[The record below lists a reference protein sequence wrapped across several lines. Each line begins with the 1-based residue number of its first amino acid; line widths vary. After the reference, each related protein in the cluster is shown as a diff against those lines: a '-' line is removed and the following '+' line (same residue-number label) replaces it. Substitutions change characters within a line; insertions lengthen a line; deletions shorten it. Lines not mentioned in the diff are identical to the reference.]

1 MTTFYIYEVP
11 GIKNGATKNWLSR
24 SKSNFNRHQIQPII
38 IETIEGPD
46 IEETWQVVGDRE
58 WELADLNGYPRGAH
72 YVEMCRKGI
81 KDRTLK
87 QILHNSLVFGR
98 SHQGNNGRIGAPKL
112 YKLTKE
118 IADQIRI
125 EYRDTKTSHRKL
137 ASKYNISKQSIGR
150 ILRNE
155 GYLTP

>member
-24 SKSNFNRHQIQPII
+24 SRNNFNRHQIQPII
-38 IETIEGPD
+38 IETIEGLD
-46 IEETWQVVGDRE
+46 IEDTWQVVGDRE
-58 WELADLNGYPRGAH
+58 WELADLDGYPRGAH
-72 YVEMCRKGI
+72 YVEMCRKAI
-81 KDRTLK
+81 KDRSLK
-87 QILHNSLVFGR
+87 QINQITEWSTC
-98 SHQGNNGRIGAPKL
+98 HQGNNGKIGAPKL

-125 EYRDTKTSHRKL
+125 EYRDTKTSHRIL
-137 ASKYNISKQSIGR
+137 SSKYNISKQSIGR

-155 GYLTP
+155 GYLIP